1 MVALKLEPQKKDA
14 DKELF
19 ERFRS
24 TGYPTLLFLTP
35 DGKELDRFGDFMS
48 PDDFL
53 AAIDRI
59 KEGDTFFA
67 RLSRL
72 DENPGSFELLELV
85 HEGLMVREDF
95 PGIFSRISAFQAAN
109 PDLDPDPSV
118 LLLQSSL
125 MYQHSWLYNGAGMF
139 YRNDWQDEI
148 PEIEEPLAGP
158 SLMALLE
165 GSLTEMPKTEQAERL
180 RQARF
185 DDAGVILEMTDGLD
199 LSPDRLFSNA
209 DFAFDNG
216 HYERATRLINTWFAT
231 VEDPHPGDLN
241 QAAWNLYLCRRDLE
255 QAITIVRA
263 AYALDS
269 GPSVAD
275 TLAQLLYVT
284 GSIDEAIEIEQKAA
298 AENEEYAEVMQRME
312 AGEDMIRRPPFDSY
326 PD

>member
-35 DGKELDRFGDFMS
+35 DGEELDRFGDFMS

-109 PDLDPDPSV
+109 PDLEPDPSV

-139 YRNDWQDEI
+139 YRNDWEDEI
-148 PEIEEPLAGP
+148 PEIEEPLAAARGV
-158 SLMALLE
+158 LDRD
-165 GSLTEMPKTEQAERL
+165 AE
-180 RQARF
+180 
-185 DDAGVILEMTDGLD
+185 
-199 LSPDRLFSNA
+199 DRA
-209 DFAFDNG
+209 
-216 HYERATRLINTWFAT
+216 
-231 VEDPHPGDLN
+231 
-241 QAAWNLYLCRRDLE
+241 
-255 QAITIVRA
+255 VRA
-263 AYALDS
+263 PPS
-269 GPSVAD
+269 GP
-275 TLAQLLYVT
+275 L
-284 GSIDEAIEIEQKAA
+284 
-298 AENEEYAEVMQRME
+298 R
-312 AGEDMIRRPPFDSY
+312 
-326 PD
+326 